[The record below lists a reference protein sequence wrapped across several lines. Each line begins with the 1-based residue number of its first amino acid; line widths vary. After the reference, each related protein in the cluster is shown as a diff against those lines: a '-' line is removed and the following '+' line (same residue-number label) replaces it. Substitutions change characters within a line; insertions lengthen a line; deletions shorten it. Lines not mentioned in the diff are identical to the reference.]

1 MAKKSLFQF
10 GTLPFFLVTQL
21 FQSCTKFSEEGR
33 ENETLRLR
41 RNFQCYYSNTLFQFL
56 QKTSSFR
63 NIGFSGG
70 NFASFFCR
78 FVRQLQVSLQTCVMD
93 CQFIRL
99 RHFWILQLTK
109 TCIKSSKRSKVWDF

>member
-56 QKTSSFR
+56 QKTSGFR
-63 NIGFSGG
+63 NIGFSG
-70 NFASFFCR
+70 AI
-78 FVRQLQVSLQTCVMD
+78 LL
-93 CQFIRL
+93 
-99 RHFWILQLTK
+99 HF
-109 TCIKSSKRSKVWDF
+109 SVDF